1 MEKIKIESFVEL
13 LKQGYSLNNIYILQ
27 AIKEGLHPEDFL
39 TSPSGKAI
47 LQGMMR
53 KSLISTSYKITECG
67 EQLLKLAYSNTV
79 EAIPTIKK
87 EKSTATQKTDFFER
101 WWTSFPGTDTFEYKG
116 RKFAGSRALRTNK
129 EECRALFNKIV
140 REGFTGE
147 EMLQSLEY
155 EITQK
160 KEDSLK
166 RKENKLRF
174 MQNSAT
180 YLRQRTWEPFI
191 ELARQGNNIKEE
203 ATSSSSITD
212 I

>member
-1 MEKIKIESFVEL
+1 MKKIKIENFIEI
-13 LKQGYSLNNIYILQ
+13 LKQGYSLNNIYILE
-27 AIKEGLHPEDFL
+27 AIKEGLHPEDYL
-39 TSPSGKAI
+39 TFPSGKAT

-53 KSLISTSYKITECG
+53 KSLISTSYDITEYG
-67 EQLLKLAYSNTV
+67 EGVLKLAYSDDTKAVV
-79 EAIPTIKK
+79 EKK
-87 EKSTATQKTDFFER
+87 EKAMSQKTEFFEK
-101 WWTSFPGTDTFEYKG
+101 WWLSFPGTDTFEYKG
-116 RKFAGSRALRTNK
+116 KKFTGSRALRTNK
-129 EECRALFNKIV
+129 EECRALFNKILK
-140 REGFTGE
+140 EGFTGE
-147 EMLQSLEY
+147 EMLQSLDY

-160 KEDSLK
+160 KEDSIK